1 MNAGLEGI
9 LWKMLS
15 VMSGGLCIK
24 DCTRRSEPI
33 LSADVTPQYAGALLA
48 GLEAPQ
54 SYSPTEDAAWI
65 CESLQD
71 GDTFPRVFGEKK
83 LHCTCDFIMY
93 GL

>member
-33 LSADVTPQYAGALLA
+33 LSADVTPQYTAALLA
-48 GLEAPQ
+48 GLEAPR
-54 SYSPTEDAAWI
+54 SYSPTKDPELVKLCKATTRI
-65 CESLQD
+65 LLSSE
-71 GDTFPRVFGEKK
+71 GKK
-83 LHCTCDFIMY
+83 THCACDFIPN